1 MKNSHI
7 IGIDLGKN
15 SFHLV
20 GHDHAGNQLF
30 KKKLTRQ
37 KLLEF
42 LSCHEPIIIAME
54 SCAVTDTF
62 KYL

>member
-1 MKNSHI
+1 MNNSHI

-42 LSCHEPIIIAME
+42 LSCH
-54 SCAVTDTF
+54 
-62 KYL
+62 

>member
-1 MKNSHI
+1 MNNSHI

-42 LSCHEPIIIAME
+42 LSCHAAGLIGLLE
-54 SCAVTDTF
+54 SV
-62 KYL
+62 LNLVIQPS